1 MQGAV
6 NCDMFAAPDSDG
18 DALTVLT
25 DCHLPQDLQ
34 QLTLLGF
41 IFQGPQITEASITGL
56 QLDIQVLT
64 IHRSILLYPSS
75 DILDNVWVISHSCQS
90 VNLLQTE
97 AQCKTALQSS
107 TTCSCLCSGATLQWH
122 DELHCTA

>member
-64 IHRSILLYPSS
+64 IHRSILLNPSS
-75 DILDNVWVISHSCQS
+75 DILNNVWVISHSCQS
-90 VNLLQTE
+90 VNLLQTGGTM
-97 AQCKTALQSS
+97 QNRTAKQHYMQLPVLRSNF
-107 TTCSCLCSGATLQWH
+107 AV
-122 DELHCTA
+122 A